1 MEPSLLKQTIRE
13 MIYMS
18 FEKFADRNALSM
30 VGDSPF
36 TYLDLKKLVRQISK
50 VLQWKKLKKGD
61 RVAILSENS
70 PLWGAAYLGIVSS
83 GRVAVP
89 ILTEFH
95 PTQIHHIIRNSG
107 ARLLF
112 TTRKLASKL
121 EDGKLGKLECIL
133 SLDDSE
139 FNIDGYRSNTLTKA
153 IITADSE
160 IKNFEEF
167 PPEEEDLAS
176 IIYTSGTT
184 GNSKGVM
191 LTHKNIVSN
200 VISATKV
207 LTAGPTDRFLSILP
221 LSHAYEGSMGFLAPM
236 YLGSSISYIEGLP
249 TAMTL
254 LPAMQ
259 KVKPTIILSVPLIMD
274 KIYKKKVLAE
284 IKKKYLTREIYK
296 FATFRKLLHKMAGK
310 KLLEA
315 FGGEL
320 RFFVF
325 GGAAIGSDVE
335 YFMREANIPYTT
347 GYGMTEASPLLTA
360 NPLEKVKVASTGPA
374 ISSVTLKIVD
384 PEPSTGVGEIYAKGP
399 NIMKGYFNN
408 PEAAKE
414 VLTEDGWLITG
425 DRGYLDEEGYLFIKG
440 RSKNVIV
447 GPNGENIY
455 PEEIE
460 EILNE
465 SSYVAES
472 LVLGRDGKI
481 IAKVYL
487 DYDVLDQEFAKEKL
501 SEREIRERIDT
512 LLQKLK
518 RDTNKRVASFAKI
531 HQIFEQPEPFQKTP
545 TKKIKR
551 YLYQN

>member
-1 MEPSLLKQTIRE
+1 MGPLLAKRTIRE
-13 MIYMS
+13 MIYTS

-36 TYLDLKKLVRQISK
+36 TYLDLKKLVRQIAK
-50 VLQWKKLKKGD
+50 VLQWKKLEKGD

-107 ARLLF
+107 AKLLF

-139 FNIDGYRSNTLTKA
+139 FSIDGYRSSTLTKA

-160 IKNFEEF
+160 VKNLEEF
-167 PPEEEDLAS
+167 PPEEDDLAS

-191 LTHKNIVSN
+191 LTHKNIMSN
-200 VISATKV
+200 VISAEEV
-207 LTAGPTDRFLSILP
+207 VVAGPTDRFLSILP

-236 YLGSSISYIEGLP
+236 HLGSSIFYIEGLP

-254 LPAMQ
+254 IPAMQ

-284 IKKKYLTREIYK
+284 IKKKALTREIYK
-296 FATFRKLLHKMAGK
+296 FSIFRKLLHKLAGK

-315 FGGEL
+315 FGNEL

-325 GGAAIGSDVE
+325 GGAAIGAEVE
-335 YFMREANIPYTT
+335 YFMKEANIPYTT
-347 GYGMTEASPLLTA
+347 GYGMTEASPLLAA
-360 NPLEKVKVASTGPA
+360 NPLEKVKIASTGPA
-374 ISSVTLKIVD
+374 VPEVTLKIVNLN
-384 PEPSTGVGEIYAKGP
+384 PETGIGEIYAKGP

-408 PEAAKE
+408 PDATKEA
-414 VLTEDGWLITG
+414 LTEDGWLITG
-425 DRGYLDEEGYLFIKG
+425 DRGYLDDEGYLFIKG

-447 GPNGENIY
+447 GPSGENIY

-460 EILNE
+460 AILNE

-472 LVLGRDGKI
+472 LVIGRDRKI
-481 IAKVYL
+481 IAKIYL
-487 DYDVLDQEFAKEKL
+487 DYDVLDQEYSNENL
-501 SEREIRERIDT
+501 SESEIREQIDK
-512 LLQKLK
+512 LLQQLK
-518 RDTNKRVASFAKI
+518 RDANKKVASFSKI
-531 HQIFEQPEPFQKTP
+531 NEIFEQPEPFQKTP

>member
-1 MEPSLLKQTIRE
+1 MGQTLSKRTIRDL
-13 MIYMS
+13 IYSS
-18 FEKFADRNALSM
+18 FEAFPDQNALAM
-30 VGDSPF
+30 VGDTPF
-36 TYLDLKKLVRQISK
+36 TYSDIKELVHQISK

-61 RVAILSENS
+61 RVAILAENS
-70 PLWGAAYLGIVSS
+70 PLWGAAYFAIVTS
-83 GRVAVP
+83 GRVVVP

-112 TTRKLASKL
+112 TTKKMASKL
-121 EDGKLGKLECIL
+121 EDGKLGQLECIL
-133 SLDDSE
+133 SLDDFE
-139 FNIDGYRSNTLTKA
+139 FRVDGCDSNTLTKA
-153 IITADSE
+153 VVAAETGV
-160 IKNFEEF
+160 KKFEEY
-167 PPEEEDLAS
+167 PREEDDLAC

-200 VISATKV
+200 VLSVSQIISVSTE
-207 LTAGPTDRFLSILP
+207 DRLLSILP
-221 LSHAYEGSMGFLAPM
+221 LSHAYEASMGFLAAL
-236 YLGSSISYIEGLP
+236 YFGATIYYIEGLP

-259 KVKPTIILSVPLIMD
+259 KVKPTIILSVPLIME

-284 IKKKYLTREIYK
+284 INKKPLTRELYK
-296 FATFRKLLHKMAGK
+296 FSVFRKLLNKLAGK

-315 FGGEL
+315 FGGGI

-325 GGAAIGSDVE
+325 GGAAISPDVE
-335 YFMREANIPYTT
+335 NFMREAKIPYTT
-347 GYGMTEASPLLTA
+347 GYGLTEASPLLAA
-360 NPLEKVKVASTGPA
+360 NPLEKVKVSSTGPA
-374 ISSVTLKIVD
+374 VPEVTLKIVD
-384 PEPSTGVGEIYAKGP
+384 RDPITGIGEIYAKGP
-399 NIMKGYFNN
+399 NIMPGYFNN
-408 PEAAKE
+408 PVVSKE
-414 VLTEDGWLITG
+414 VLTDDGWLITG

-447 GPNGENIY
+447 GSNGENIY

-465 SSYVAES
+465 SSYVMES
-472 LVLGRDGKI
+472 LVLGRDRKI

-487 DYDVLDQEFAKEKL
+487 DYDVLDLEFSKQNLTE
-501 SEREIRERIDT
+501 SEIRTRINN
-512 LLQKLK
+512 LLQDLK
-518 RDTNKRVASFAKI
+518 HVVNKRVAGFSKI
-531 HQIFEQPEPFQKTP
+531 HEIYEQPEPFQKTP

-551 YLYQN
+551 YLYKI

>member
-1 MEPSLLKQTIRE
+1 MGHSLSKLTIRE
-13 MIYMS
+13 VIYGS
-18 FEKFADRNALSM
+18 FEKFAERNALSM
-30 VGDSPF
+30 VGNSPF
-36 TYLDLKKLVRQISK
+36 TYLDLKKLVRQISR

-70 PLWGAAYLGIVSS
+70 PLWGAAYLGTVSS

-95 PTQIHHIIRNSG
+95 PTQIHHIIRSSG

-121 EDGKLGKLECIL
+121 EDGELGKLECIL

-139 FNIDGYRSNTLTKA
+139 FAIDGYHSTTLTKA

-160 IKNFEEF
+160 IKNLEEF
-167 PPEEEDLAS
+167 PPDEEDLAS

-200 VISATKV
+200 VISAEGV
-207 LTAGPTDRFLSILP
+207 LTAGPNDRFLSILP

-236 YLGSSISYIEGLP
+236 HLGSSIYYIEGLP

-259 KVKPTIILSVPLIMD
+259 KVKPTIILSVPLIMS

-284 IKKKYLTREIYK
+284 IKKKALTREIYK
-296 FATFRKLLHKMAGK
+296 FAIFRKLLHQVAGK

-325 GGAAIGSDVE
+325 GGAAIGLEVE
-335 YFMREANIPYTT
+335 SFMQEANIPYTT

-360 NPLEKVKVASTGPA
+360 NPLNKVKVGSVGPA
-374 ISSVTLKIVD
+374 VPGVELKIVD
-384 PEPSTGVGEIYAKGP
+384 PEPSTGVGEIYARGP

-408 PEAAKE
+408 PEATKE
-414 VLTEDGWLITG
+414 VLLDGGWLVTG
-425 DRGYLDEEGYLFIKG
+425 DRGSLDDEGYLFIKG

-447 GPNGENIY
+447 GSNGENIY

-472 LVLGRDGKI
+472 SVFGRNGKI
-481 IAKVYL
+481 IARVYL
-487 DYDVLDQEFAKEKL
+487 DYDVLDQEFSKEKL
-501 SEREIRERIDT
+501 SESEIRQRIDH
-512 LLQKLK
+512 LLEKL
-518 RDTNKRVASFAKI
+518 RRNANKRVASFSRI
-531 HQIFEQPEPFQKTP
+531 HQIVEQPEPFQKTP